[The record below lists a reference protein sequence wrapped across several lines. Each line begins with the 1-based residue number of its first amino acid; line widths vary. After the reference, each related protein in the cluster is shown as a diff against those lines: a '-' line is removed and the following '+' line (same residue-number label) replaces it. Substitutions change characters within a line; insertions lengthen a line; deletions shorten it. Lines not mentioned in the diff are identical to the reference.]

1 MSKSQFI
8 VFVFFLIKISG
19 FGQDV
24 IHFNPKPFI
33 FTQNQFN
40 IYKVL
45 DYRIYSNTQ
54 SMKEDSTIIDIQFQE
69 SLDEDLFTFLN
80 QSIERN
86 NGQIPIKLVINKFI
100 ITQQNN
106 SGILSNMV
114 TLQLD
119 YYQGD
124 SLLYSSFVSNELSGT
139 NDEVINQNIA
149 FSLRESIDTFH
160 RDHFLSADLFIDDSM
175 YEPNVSNEVSPEK
188 REASP
193 FKVILGTIF
202 YIIYEIMIADLEE

>member
-8 VFVFFLIKISG
+8 VFIFFLIKISG

-24 IHFNPKPFI
+24 IHFNPKPFKY
-33 FTQNQFN
+33 TQNHFN

-54 SMKEDSTIIDIQFQE
+54 SMKEDSTIVDIQFQK
-69 SLDEDLFTFLN
+69 SLEDDVFTFLN

-86 NGQIPIKLVINKFI
+86 NGQIPIMLVINKFI
-100 ITQQNN
+100 INQQKN
-106 SGILSNMV
+106 SDGTSNMV
-114 TLQLD
+114 TLQMD

-124 SLLYSSFVSNELSGT
+124 SLVYSSFISNELNETDVDS
-139 NDEVINQNIA
+139 INQNI
-149 FSLRESIDTFH
+149 SLSLHESIEAFH
-160 RDHFLSADLFIDDSM
+160 QEYFLHADLFIDDSM
-175 YEPNVSNEVSPEK
+175 YETKVSPLEK
-188 REASP
+188 EKVSP

-202 YIIYEIMIADLEE
+202 YIIYEIMISDLEE